1 MPRDL
6 MIKIVAVLLLCAG
19 LLFVKFSGSLHLNEH
34 MPALLAPVTAPQEST
49 PTVADPLAPAAPV
62 AEGGFARLL
71 GDAPFFSAVNGNPF
85 AALRAGDRVRVVRVG
100 LENSPQAGWV
110 QVHHNG
116 LSGWVQAGALGPDT
130 PAVHR

>member
-6 MIKIVAVLLLCAG
+6 MIKIAAVLLLCAG
-19 LLFVKFSGSLHLNEH
+19 LLFVKFSGSVHLNEH
-34 MPALLAPVTAPQEST
+34 MPALLAPVTAPQEAPSA
-49 PTVADPLAPAAPV
+49 VVDPLAPPAPTL
-62 AEGGFARLL
+62 EGGFARIV
-71 GDAPFFSAVNGNPF
+71 GGAPFFSAVNGNPF
-85 AALRAGDRVRVVRVG
+85 AALRAGDRVRVVRIG
-100 LENSPQAGWV
+100 AENSPQAGWV